1 MSTPIEV
8 PTMKA
13 LVIGAGFG
21 GIAAALRLRAKGYEV
36 SLIDRC
42 AGLGGRA
49 QVFERGGFR
58 HDAGPTVITAPFL
71 FEELFAL
78 FGERFEDHVH
88 LVPLTPWYRFHF
100 SDNTQFDY
108 GGTLDETLA
117 EIARIEPGD
126 CAGYRSLLV
135 QSEKIFNVGFL
146 QLSAVPFHRFSAMLK
161 QIPALL
167 RLRSHDTV
175 WQLVCRHLKN
185 PKLRQAFS
193 IQPLLVGGNPFDT
206 TSIYGLIH
214 YLERAHGVHFAMGGT
229 AAITAALSGLMT
241 RHGIDVRL
249 NTTVRR
255 IDVDDGV
262 ASGVTLVDGSS
273 IAADVI
279 VSNAD
284 PAHLYGSMIRPEDQA
299 ASARLKLATAE
310 FSMGLFVLYFGT
322 TRQYPDVAHHTI
334 WLGERYRELLAD
346 IFHDKVLSK
355 DFSLYLHRPTATD
368 PSFAPAGCDSFYVLC
383 PVPNLKGA
391 IDWAIEGPRL
401 QARIVAALDQT
412 ILPGLG
418 GCITSDFCMTPED
431 FRSDYLSAHGAG
443 FSVAPLFRQSAWFR
457 FHNRAEGI
465 RNLYLVGAGTH
476 PGAGL
481 PGVLC
486 SAKVLDALV
495 PSAHAAAQLSAGRS
509 ATPALQS
516 ADLVLSRKGK
526 SFHWARRW
534 MSSSRAARATRL
546 YGFCRYVDD
555 IADEG
560 CAGQDPRAALA
571 LIAQDIASGASQD
584 PIIADALALM
594 RECRIQPALVLT
606 FIDGIRS
613 DLDPV
618 RMTDEAALLCYCYQ
632 AAGTVGA
639 MMCRVLDCDDPAALR
654 HAIDLGMAMQLT
666 NICRDVAE
674 DAAVGRRYLPA
685 SMVGDLAP
693 QALVDPAPALQPGL
707 QTCIGELL
715 DTADRYYRS
724 GEAGLAHLPVGARC
738 SILVAARVYRA
749 IGTQLR
755 GCGNAYWLGRTV
767 VPQQTKRRVTW
778 RALLST
784 PFMPRFWLPTRHHDA
799 ALHGAL
805 SAFLGAEPPLESRRA

>member
-1 MSTPIEV
+1 
-8 PTMKA
+8 MKA

-36 SLIDRC
+36 ALIDRC

-49 QVFERGGFR
+49 QVFERDGFK

-78 FGERFEDHVH
+78 FGERFDDHVR

-126 CAGYRSLLV
+126 CDGYRSLLV

-146 QLSAVPFHRFSAMLK
+146 QLSAVPFHRFGAMVK

-229 AAITAALSGLMT
+229 AAITAALGALMA
-241 RHGIDVRL
+241 RHGIDVKL
-249 NTTVRR
+249 NTTVRN
-255 IDVDDGV
+255 IDVDKGI

-284 PAHLYGSMIRPEDQA
+284 PAHLYTAMIRPEDQA
-299 ASARLKLATAE
+299 PSARLKLAAAE

-334 WLGERYRELLAD
+334 WLGERYRELLVD
-346 IFHDKVLSK
+346 IFHDKVLAQ

-368 PSFAPAGCDSFYVLC
+368 ASFAPAGCDSFYVLC

-391 IDWAIEGPRL
+391 VDWAVEGPRL
-401 QARIVAALDQT
+401 QARIVAALERT

-418 GCITSDFCMTPED
+418 DCITSDFTMTPEN

-486 SAKVLDALV
+486 SAKVMDALV
-495 PSAHAAAQLSAGRS
+495 PSAHTAEQQSAGRRPP
-509 ATPALQS
+509 PALQG
-516 ADLVLSRKGK
+516 AELVLSRKGK

-534 MSSSRAARATRL
+534 MAPAHAARATRL

-555 IADEG
+555 LADEG
-560 CAGQDPRAALA
+560 GAGQDPRAALA
-571 LIAQDIASGASQD
+571 LIAQEIASGVSPN
-584 PIIADALALM
+584 PIVADAIALM
-594 RECRIQPALVLT
+594 RECRIPPALILT
-606 FIDGIRS
+606 FIDGITS
-613 DLDPV
+613 DLDTV
-618 RMTDEAALLCYCYQ
+618 CLADEGALLRYCYQ

-639 MMCRVLDCDDPAALR
+639 MMCRVLGCDDPAALR
-654 HAIDLGMAMQLT
+654 HAVDLGIAMQLT
-666 NICRDVAE
+666 NICRDVAA
-674 DAAVGRRYLPA
+674 DAAAGRRYLPA
-685 SMVGDLAP
+685 SMIGDVAP
-693 QALVDPAPALQPGL
+693 QALVDPALTLQPRL
-707 QTCIGELL
+707 KACIDELL
-715 DTADRYYRS
+715 DIADRYYRS
-724 GEAGLAHLPVGARC
+724 GEAGLAYLPVGARC

-749 IGTQLR
+749 IGTRLR
-755 GCGNAYWLGRTV
+755 QHGNAYWVGRTV
-767 VPQQTKRRVTW
+767 VPRRTKSLVTL

-784 PFMPRFWLPTRHHDA
+784 PLLPRFWVPARHHDA

-805 SAFLGAEPPLESRRA
+805 SRFLGANASPERRHV